1 MAGWAA
7 FGSGLKRAT
16 RYGWLLVLLFAVNL
30 LSALCLA
37 ALPAATLL
45 PAACRPAVREAADG
59 VDAWLVVETLLDPL
73 HAQALELTD
82 GGTAPPSGFGQAAT
96 TALLA
101 ALLVPLAAWLPSS
114 LLGGGVLL
122 TLVEAPQPFRLRRFL
137 WGCWHWFGAFLLL
150 GLAQGGLALLLF
162 AAPGAL
168 AVGLGTAV
176 GAWTAWGTVPLLL
189 LGAALWLAWCE
200 LTRVVAVAKAT
211 RNVARAALS
220 AGRFLFRRLGAVA
233 LLYGAALAL
242 LLLVHALFRL
252 LLLPLLP
259 LDLWPLAMVV
269 QQFFILA
276 RLWARLV
283 RLGGST
289 ALWLADRTIPS

>member
-7 FGSGLKRAT
+7 FGGGLKRAT

-45 PAACRPAVREAADG
+45 PAARRPVVREAADG
-59 VDAWLVVETLLDPL
+59 VDAWLVVETLLVPL
-73 HAQALELTD
+73 QRPWLTE
-82 GGTAPPSGFGQAAT
+82 GETASPSGFGQAAT

-101 ALLVPLAAWLPSS
+101 ALLVPVAAWLPSS

-122 TLVEAPQPFRLRRFL
+122 TLVKAPQPFCLRRFL

-162 AAPGAL
+162 AAPVAL

-189 LGAALWLAWCE
+189 LGAAVWLAWCE
-200 LTRVVAVAKAT
+200 LTRVGAVAEAT
-211 RNVARAALS
+211 RNIARAALS
-220 AGRFLFRRLGAVA
+220 AGRFLLRRLGAVA

-252 LLLPLLP
+252 LLPLLP
-259 LDLWPLAMVV
+259 LDIWPLAMVV

-276 RLWARLV
+276 RLWTRLV

-289 ALWLADRTIPS
+289 ALWLADRTLPS